1 MRNIVNTAAILG
13 IIATAGCA
21 PKPEDV
27 VGTYVSPTLYSTYSC
42 KQIITERNAVVQKV
56 NELTGVQAQKAQN
69 DATTT
74 AVGAIL
80 FWPALFFVGHDN
92 NAPQLAAAK
101 GNYDALTAE
110 GTAKGC
116 F

>member
-1 MRNIVNTAAILG
+1 MRKFLILSVTLAG
-13 IIATAGCA
+13 IAGCA
-21 PKPEDV
+21 PKPEEV
-27 VGTYVSPTLYSTYSC
+27 VGTYVSPSLYSGMTC
-42 KQIITERNAVVQKV
+42 KEIITERNAVVQKV
-56 NELTGVQAQKAQN
+56 NELSGAQAQAAQD

-74 AVGAIL
+74 AVAAVL
-80 FWPALFFVGHDN
+80 FWPALFFVGNND

-101 GNYDALTAE
+101 GNYDALTAA